1 MIPVRTGAVISGT
14 LLLFDREFSEELLA
28 SLSRVRRK
36 AARETTKLAADL
48 GRPEMTKR
56 VSSLLTPELQ
66 LSGSAFLFTNFWLAR
81 LLEDRNGPRL
91 PQVTNSDGE
100 PLAFIT
106 LHFPLLPDTT
116 PEALRDVL
124 GTVPS
129 LGRRATAFGT
139 GWKMGHPQPTQ
150 AARRREATRLIT
162 TMDDGARVLGN
173 IEITPKA
180 VTLSVNSE
188 RRAER
193 GRALLEPALRGLVRA
208 PLIERQEL
216 EQALAET
223 RDKPTP
229 PSGLS
234 REDDPAIVQQNL
246 DAHYRQTLDQP
257 IPLLGNVSPRQ
268 AVGTPRG
275 REKVAAWLKMLE
287 NNGLRRPEDDPMAG
301 YDFRWM
307 WAELGI
313 ERLRR

>member
-1 MIPVRTGAVISGT
+1 M
-14 LLLFDREFSEELLA
+14 
-28 SLSRVRRK
+28 
-36 AARETTKLAADL
+36 AADL
-48 GRPEMTKR
+48 GRPEAVKAIRAM
-56 VSSLLTPELQ
+56 LTPELQ
-66 LSGSAFLFTNFWLAR
+66 LSGAAFLFTNLWLAR

-91 PQVTNSDGE
+91 PHVTNSDGE

-116 PEALRDVL
+116 PETLRDVL
-124 GTVPS
+124 GTVPWLRPAS
-129 LGRRATAFGT
+129 DSFWNWLEDGPFRADAGPSKPR
-139 GWKMGHPQPTQ
+139 G
-150 AARRREATRLIT
+150 TRLVT
-162 TMDDGARVLGN
+162 TMEDGARVLGN
-173 IEITPKA
+173 VEITPKA
-180 VTLSVNSE
+180 VTLAVNSE
-188 RRAER
+188 RRAEH
-193 GRALLEPALRGLVRA
+193 GRALLEPALSGLVRA

-216 EQALAET
+216 EQALAEKGN
-223 RDKPTP
+223 KPTP

-234 REDDPAIVQQNL
+234 PEEERAIVQQSL
-246 DAHYRQTLDQP
+246 EAHYRQTLDQP

-287 NNGLRRPEDDPMAG
+287 NNGMRRPIGDPMAG